1 MSIEKFSR
9 IQALGSDFRSCHET
23 SKLWRPKGLSQ
34 GLGVVLRPLTNK
46 EWAGMGACLV
56 RLLSSGELFGGCLV
70 RLLSG
75 ELVGGCLVR
84 LLSSGGL
91 IGGPN
96 TFGGPFGRGGRVS
109 CVCLTRG
116 LGLGPFGRGG
126 RVSCAPGL
134 HFVLLFQHFKC

>member
-9 IQALGSDFRSCHET
+9 TQALGSDFRSCHET

-46 EWAGMGACLV
+46 EWAGMGA
-56 RLLSSGELFGGCLV
+56 
-70 RLLSG
+70 
-75 ELVGGCLVR
+75 CLVR